1 MWRNAGSIIAG
12 LMLCMPMAHAQF
24 ARQDFIPIPIED
36 MTEAEFLTGQKGR
49 IVTVAGALRLP
60 KIGAKLP
67 VVVLLHGGSGIG
79 GSKNYVEVWAS
90 VLNTAGYGTF
100 TVDSF
105 TGRGALSP
113 ADVRIPFGKVA
124 PIPRTIDA
132 YRALQVLAKHPG
144 VDPTRIVLMGF
155 SHGSYAA
162 LYGNTERFQ
171 KQYGS
176 PDLQYAA
183 YISVYGICITRFRG
197 DEGLTKPL
205 LMLHGVADDWVPI
218 SKCREYAARLQR
230 AGRKVSLIEYADAH
244 HAFDAPFLPA
254 EVRVPDGNSVINC
267 SLEEGENGAILNAV
281 SKQPLTPQDPCVRKG
296 PTAGYNEAAM
306 KKAHEDVKAFL
317 LEVFAQK

>member
-1 MWRNAGSIIAG
+1 
-12 LMLCMPMAHAQF
+12 
-24 ARQDFIPIPIED
+24 
-36 MTEAEFLTGQKGR
+36 
-49 IVTVAGALRLP
+49 
-60 KIGAKLP
+60 
-67 VVVLLHGGSGIG
+67 VVLMHGGGGIG

-105 TGRGALSP
+105 NGRGAFSR
-113 ADVRIPFGKVA
+113 ADVGIPFGKLT
-124 PIPRTIDA
+124 PISRTIDA

-155 SHGSYAA
+155 SHGSHAA

-176 PDLQYAA
+176 PDTQYAA
-183 YISVYGICITRFRG
+183 YISVYGICITKFRG

-218 SKCREYAARLQR
+218 SKCREYAARLQK

-244 HAFDAPFLPA
+244 HAFDAPVLAA
-254 EVRVPDGNSVINC
+254 EVKVPDANSVSNC
-267 SLEEGENGAILNAV
+267 SLEEGENGVILNAV